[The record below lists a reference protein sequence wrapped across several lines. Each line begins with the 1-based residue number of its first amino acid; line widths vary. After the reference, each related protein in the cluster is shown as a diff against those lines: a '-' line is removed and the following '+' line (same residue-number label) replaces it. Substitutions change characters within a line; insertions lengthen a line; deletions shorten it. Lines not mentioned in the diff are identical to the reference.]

1 MNRAFVDAE
10 ANFLTEGRRKRFR
23 LLQALLL
30 DRHLDS
36 WALGLAF
43 CAAPISIAVCE
54 FLLFGGL
61 AVRVVRCRRGDVRLW
76 FPRISYIW
84 AIWATLEII
93 SWSVSPERGKGTG
106 EIRHLI
112 LIAAIFFVMPALNVE
127 QDRLLVWRGIFL
139 SSALCSL
146 FLIGDFTARFLAYRS
161 VKTSPDEVS
170 LFLRSGGLLNHWM
183 VYGTVEILV
192 IAGFLSF
199 WSLYPEERRRWW
211 PVAAIHTL
219 AILLSLTRMVWI
231 IAFLLLGIDLAWRRS
246 KWIWTLPLVPIILYL
261 AAPSPVRM
269 RVNESLRSDYYSD
282 AERVQM
288 ARVGWKMIMDRPL
301 TGIGP
306 GRVEALYLNYLKP
319 GEPVP
324 AYHGHL
330 HNNLIQLTA
339 EFGIPVG
346 LAALGTL
353 TALFHDL
360 AKAKKTAISREAQ
373 FTCRAGLLGLIGF
386 SLSGLFDYTLGHS
399 LGLILLGLVVLAPL
413 LPNES
418 TVRHGEVHS

>member
-1 MNRAFVDAE
+1 
-10 ANFLTEGRRKRFR
+10 
-23 LLQALLL
+23 
-30 DRHLDS
+30 
-36 WALGLAF
+36 
-43 CAAPISIAVCE
+43 
-54 FLLFGGL
+54 
-61 AVRVVRCRRGDVRLW
+61 
-76 FPRISYIW
+76 
-84 AIWATLEII
+84 
-93 SWSVSPERGKGTG
+93 
-106 EIRHLI
+106 
-112 LIAAIFFVMPALNVE
+112 
-127 QDRLLVWRGIFL
+127 
-139 SSALCSL
+139 
-146 FLIGDFTARFLAYRS
+146 
-161 VKTSPDEVS
+161 
-170 LFLRSGGLLNHWM
+170 
-183 VYGTVEILV
+183 
-192 IAGFLSF
+192 
-199 WSLYPEERRRWW
+199 
-211 PVAAIHTL
+211 
-219 AILLSLTRMVWI
+219 
-231 IAFLLLGIDLAWRRS
+231 
-246 KWIWTLPLVPIILYL
+246 
-261 AAPSPVRM
+261 
-269 RVNESLRSDYYSD
+269 
-282 AERVQM
+282 M